1 MILNTPIGSV
11 NISAAVIFLP
21 TSISGHAGADF
32 SHSCLKDRRAR
43 ARAEAAGAT
52 VSNVIAVPPCTRTVA
67 FDADSGLSSDE
78 DLWNFGDDEF

>member
-1 MILNTPIGSV
+1 MVTATLWGV
-11 NISAAVIFLP
+11 AVPKSRYLLEVLLQRWP
-21 TSISGHAGADF
+21 
-32 SHSCLKDRRAR
+32 LKLH
-43 ARAEAAGAT
+43 T